1 MSASLLWQILFLGW
15 CFSEI
20 FIALALRTRHGSGNV
35 RDRGTQLLL
44 WIVIFLAITAC
55 DWISGTHAATM
66 FGGAHWLKICSIVVL
81 VLGLAIRWTAI
92 LSLGK
97 SFSANV
103 AIQPSQTSYRKGLY
117 RWVRHPSYLGMLVIF
132 LAIGIHSRNWISLFV
147 VLIPTTVALLY
158 RIHIEE
164 IALNHAFGDAY
175 AFYSKTTCRL
185 LPFVY

>member
-1 MSASLLWQILFLGW
+1 
-15 CFSEI
+15 
-20 FIALALRTRHGSGNV
+20 
-35 RDRGTQLLL
+35 
-44 WIVIFLAITAC
+44 
-55 DWISGTHAATM
+55 
-66 FGGAHWLKICSIVVL
+66 
-81 VLGLAIRWTAI
+81 
-92 LSLGK
+92 
-97 SFSANV
+97 
-103 AIQPSQTSYRKGLY
+103 
-117 RWVRHPSYLGMLVIF
+117 MLVIF

>member
-20 FIALALRTRHGSGNV
+20 FIAFAMRTRNTGGNV
-35 RDRGTQLLL
+35 RDRGTQLML
-44 WIVIFLAITAC
+44 WVVIVLAITAC
-55 DWISGTHAATM
+55 NWISGTHAATM

-81 VLGLAIRWTAI
+81 VLGLAIRWAAI

-103 AIQPSQTSYRKGLY
+103 AIQLSQTVYRSGLY

-132 LAIGIHSRNWISLFV
+132 LAIGIHSRNWIGLFV
-147 VLIPTTVALLY
+147 VLIPTTLALLY
-158 RIHIEE
+158 RIHVEE
-164 IALNHAFGDAY
+164 IALNQAFGEAY
-175 AFYSKTTCRL
+175 SAYSKTTRRL
-185 LPFVY
+185 LPFLY